1 MRIAVD
7 FVVGIV
13 VGVVCAVEN
22 TARLFK
28 VCVVTNL
35 ELRRSTVV
43 RAEKLREAS
52 EMGMVYVDVGF

>member
-7 FVVGIV
+7 FAGGSV

-22 TARLFK
+22 AVCLFK

-35 ELRRSTVV
+35 ELERSFVV
-43 RAEKLREAS
+43 RAKRLGES
-52 EMGMVYVDVGF
+52 SGMGMV

>member
-1 MRIAVD
+1 MDAVA
-7 FVVGIV
+7 GSV

-22 TARLFK
+22 TVRLFK

-43 RAEKLREAS
+43 RAEKLSESS
-52 EMGMVYVDVGF
+52 EMGMVCVDVGF

>member
-1 MRIAVD
+1 MIVVD
-7 FVVGIV
+7 FVVGSV

-22 TARLFK
+22 TVRLFK

-43 RAEKLREAS
+43 RVGKLSESS
-52 EMGMVYVDVGF
+52 EMGMVYVDVGC